1 MAKDPAFL
9 FYPGDW
15 MGGTATFT
23 RAHKGA
29 YMDLLM
35 AQFNYGHMALQDIK
49 NILNGDFDEMWESK
63 LKFKFKLDE
72 EGLYYNERLDFEKEK
87 RKSFTESRK
96 QNLKDKERK

>member
-23 RAHKGA
+23 RHHKGA

-35 AQFNYGHMALQDIK
+35 AQFNAGHMSLQDIK
-49 NILNGDFDEMWESK
+49 NILDKDFETMWEQK
-63 LKFKFKLDE
+63 LKSKFKIDAD
-72 EGLYYNERLDFEKEK
+72 GLYYNERLEVEKIK
-87 RKSFTESRK
+87 RQNFTKSRGVNLNKK
-96 QNLKDKERK
+96 QSI